1 MAEPDPD
8 GERLSSKWVEAS
20 RERPGRPSPLSQA
33 AKGAHGDQMASEPV
47 AMAAEKELVDLVFAV
62 ASTTLEMHRMAVDRA
77 APSVPLWSLARVA
90 ADAMG
95 RIFLICT
102 EPQELKGWV
111 KVRRRNAEQTGKFW
125 TELVRLLPEGVQLP
139 ADLVP
144 RVDLGGLDAALA
156 VAMEELPGGLGS
168 STDTHRRLA
177 EAACARMMGVD
188 VGDPAVAEHAGIL
201 QALYRLAGDAVHLSS
216 PLTFDRQRTAMCFGW
231 LGILTP
237 EALGRFRQFA
247 GAQSFKA
254 EEETQ

>member
-1 MAEPDPD
+1 MAQPDPD

-20 RERPGRPSPLSQA
+20 RERPARPSPLYQA
-33 AKGAHGDQMASEPV
+33 AKGLHGHEMASESV
-47 AMAAEKELVDLVFAV
+47 AVAAEKELVDLVFAV

-111 KVRRRNAEQTGKFW
+111 KVRRRNTHEADKFW
-125 TELVRLLPEGVQLP
+125 AELVKLLPEGVRLP
-139 ADLVP
+139 ADLMP
-144 RVDLGGLDAALA
+144 RVDLGELDAALA
-156 VAMEELPGGLGS
+156 VTMEELPGGLGS

-188 VGDPAVAEHAGIL
+188 VADPSVAGHAGIL

-216 PLTFDRQRTAMCFGW
+216 PLTFDRQKTAMCFGW

-237 EALGRFRQFA
+237 EALGRFRRFA
-247 GAQSFKA
+247 GARSSKA
-254 EEETQ
+254 EEERQ